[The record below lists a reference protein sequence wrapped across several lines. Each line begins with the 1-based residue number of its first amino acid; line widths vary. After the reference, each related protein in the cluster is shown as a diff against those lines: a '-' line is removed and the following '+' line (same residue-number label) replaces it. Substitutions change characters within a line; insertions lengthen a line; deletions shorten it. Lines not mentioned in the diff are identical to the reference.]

1 MRQLNKAGNNRN
13 NTLNESL
20 KSKPAQSKASKAH
33 EYPKE
38 SSFQN
43 EMDLGPDLN
52 NPMSIPISIHS
63 ATEDQSAKHE
73 ESVMEHLSM
82 PSVSAATVPR
92 SGSK

>member
-1 MRQLNKAGNNRN
+1 LNKLNKAGNNRN
-13 NTLNESL
+13 NGLNESL
-20 KSKPAQSKASKAH
+20 KSKPAQSKASKAYEH
-33 EYPKE
+33 PKE
-38 SSFQN
+38 STFQN

-73 ESVMEHLSM
+73 ESNMEQLSM
-82 PSVSAATVPR
+82 PSVSPPTVPR